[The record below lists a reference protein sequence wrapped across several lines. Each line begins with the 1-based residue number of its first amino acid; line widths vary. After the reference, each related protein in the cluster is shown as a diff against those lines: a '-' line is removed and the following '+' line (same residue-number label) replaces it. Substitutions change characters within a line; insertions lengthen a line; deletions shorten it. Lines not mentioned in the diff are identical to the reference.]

1 MANRWKHYDP
11 QWGEYEYNQPAAFP
25 WNRAYREES
34 PRYILGEDDY
44 WYDPQA
50 VASET
55 ALLSCAGDLM
65 CEPRMTEAYRYG
77 NAYFFHPLFQYVRDI
92 FRSSDFAVANLET
105 TLTDS
110 SAYAGDYHCIAGKYH
125 CNGPACYL
133 DAVRYAGF
141 DALVTA
147 NNHNCDSGI
156 AGLWDTLRNID
167 AQGLMRTGSFL
178 PTDRQR
184 VLLVK
189 VRGFKLAVLS
199 YGNRYNGLDEINFTP
214 KGIDTCLNW
223 FSKERCMSDVAYA
236 REHGAEFILCYQHWG
251 KDYVLTPNEQQ
262 LRILSE
268 LKDCGVDYIVGS
280 HTHCLQAH
288 DVAVSE
294 TGKTIPMMWSM
305 GNFVTNE
312 RKELC
317 RHTGILQLTLRREKG
332 RIRVEEHFVPC
343 YVFDKF
349 GTGRFCVVPTDT
361 TQNGGHT
368 HPRFPGI
375 NNFIRQ
381 RLGDSIPFLPDRS
394 MTLADFAIGMN
405 AFTQLPHRAVTR
417 LCVQSADLCP
427 GTLYFALRPLSKVD
441 QRRLVATEIAAVVTE
456 TPIPN
461 LPCIIVPDVAAAYRA
476 AYAKIRPWGDTATVI
491 LVAGHREK
499 TVTRE
504 LTVRALE
511 TAGRVF
517 TVADREHITTAP
529 WQDIHPS
536 QDYCV
541 LELREDYPLGTAE
554 AAKLCRPDMLVIT
567 SMLADLPG
575 LAAALPAGGT
585 LWYNETD
592 RELTEAIAGLQTEH
606 MQLRGYGNRTLPC
619 PGLPYDSLAVCT
631 GAALEI
637 GESLGLAPA
646 QIETAV
652 HDYRPTGFTKS
663 ILTRDG
669 VSLILDMNCKT
680 AEEAESV
687 LRAAPNEGQRI
698 VVASPEFAPVF
709 TPWAT
714 KLLQI
719 DTEHTLA
726 EAEAALL
733 QTLREGD
740 TLVLCGQRNAD
751 LPYLLRRIFGLTD
764 GFLYGGS

>member
-1 MANRWKHYDP
+1 MLNRWKHYDP
-11 QWGEYEYNQPAAFP
+11 QWGEYEYNQPPAFP
-25 WNRAYREES
+25 WNRAYREET
-34 PRYILGEDDY
+34 PRYILGEDGY
-44 WYDPQA
+44 WHDPQA
-50 VASET
+50 ADSAT

-110 SAYAGDYHCIAGKYH
+110 SAYAGDYHCIGGKYH

-133 DAVRYAGF
+133 EAVRYAGF

-184 VLLVK
+184 VLLVN
-189 VRGFKLAVLS
+189 VRGFKLAILS

-223 FSKERCMSDVAYA
+223 FSKERCLADVAYA

-251 KDYVLTPNEQQ
+251 KDYMLEPNEQQ

-288 DVAVSE
+288 DVAVSV

-312 RKELC
+312 QKELC

-332 RIRVEEHFVPC
+332 SIRVEEHFVPC
-343 YVFDKF
+343 YVFDQF

-361 TQNGGHT
+361 SLNGGHT
-368 HPRFPGI
+368 HPRLPGI
-375 NNFIRQ
+375 NDFIRE
-381 RLGDSIPFLPDRS
+381 RIGNGIPFLPDRS
-394 MTLADFAIGMN
+394 MTLADFGIGMN
-405 AFTQLPHRAVTR
+405 ALTQLPHRAVTR
-417 LCVQSADLCP
+417 LCVQTGDLCSGALYFSFTPPKKADL
-427 GTLYFALRPLSKVD
+427 
-441 QRRLVATEIAAVVTE
+441 RRLVATDVAGIVTE

-476 AYAKIRPWGDTATVI
+476 AYAKIRPWGDGKTVI
-491 LVAGHREK
+491 LVAGQAEK
-499 TVTRE
+499 TITRE
-504 LTVRALE
+504 LIVRALE
-511 TAGRVF
+511 SAGRVF
-517 TVADREHITTAP
+517 TVKDGMDITTAP
-529 WQDIHPS
+529 WQDLHPS
-536 QDYCV
+536 QDCCV
-541 LELREDYPLGTAE
+541 LELREDHPLGAVA
-554 AAKLCRPDMLVIT
+554 AAKLCRPDMLVVT
-567 SMLADLPG
+567 SMPADLPG
-575 LAAALPAGGT
+575 LVAALPAGGI
-585 LWYNETD
+585 LWYNEAD
-592 RELTEAIAGLQTEH
+592 RELTEAVAGLQTENIS
-606 MQLRGYGNRTLPC
+606 LRGYGKQTLPC
-619 PGLPYDSLAVCT
+619 PGLPFDSMAVCT
-631 GAALEI
+631 GAPLEI
-637 GESLGLAPA
+637 GAALGLSLVQVEKAIFRYAPA
-646 QIETAV
+646 
-652 HDYRPTGFTKS
+652 GFTKG
-663 ILTRDG
+663 ILTREG

-680 AEEAESV
+680 VAEAESV
-687 LRAAPNEGQRI
+687 LRAAPNNGQRI
-698 VVASPEFAPVF
+698 AVVSPEFAPVF
-709 TPWAT
+709 APWAT
-714 KLLQI
+714 TLLPV
-719 DTEHTLA
+719 DPEHPLELA
-726 EAEAALL
+726 ETTLL

-740 TLVLCGQRNAD
+740 TLVLCGQREEN